1 MVGLRLSWAHNLSD
15 QNLPSLAIVIPVFNE
30 EKTLAHAI
38 KRIQR
43 LELDATDELVFV
55 DGGSTD
61 KTKRLILDA
70 GFKCLNSELGRA
82 KQMNKGAKNTKSDII
97 LFLHI
102 DTSISSSNISNI
114 KKTYSQGSLS
124 GRFNICLS
132 GHNISYRIIS
142 FFINLRSCLT
152 KVSTGD
158 QAIFVS
164 RHVFENVGGFPELAL
179 MEDVALSKKL
189 RTIGHVACLKDT
201 LTTSSRRWE
210 KHGIMKTVVLMWK
223 LRLLY
228 WLGRDPEKLVKIY
241 RNAR

>member
-1 MVGLRLSWAHNLSD
+1 LDSYSRGHITLPKQS
-15 QNLPSLAIVIPVFNE
+15 LPSLAIVIPVFNE

-43 LELDATDELVFV
+43 LELEATDELVFV

-82 KQMNKGAKNTKSDII
+82 KQMNKGAKNIKSNII

-102 DTSISSSNISNI
+102 DTSFSSSNISNI
-114 KKTYSQGSLS
+114 KKTYSQGFLS

-132 GHNISYRIIS
+132 GCSISCRIIS
-142 FFINLRSCLT
+142 FFINLRSCIT

-164 RHVFENVGGFPELAL
+164 RQVFENIGGFPDIPL

-189 RTIGHVACLKDT
+189 RAIGHVACLKDT

-210 KHGIMKTVVLMWK
+210 KYGVMKTVVLMWK

-228 WLGRDPEKLVKIY
+228 WLGINPEKL
-241 RNAR
+241 ARMYKDAR